1 VFKQKREKKDK
12 QKENTQKK
20 ISLSICKHDSAIL
33 TKEHVLPPNKK

>member
-1 VFKQKREKKDK
+1 MCSNKKEKRKTNKKRIH
-12 QKENTQKK
+12 KK